1 MKKNKENKL
10 VVRKHNEIVR
20 EAINQFDYAQNR
32 LMAIILGKYIHTK
45 NNEFINAVV
54 PINDFIKI
62 MHIADSGQ
70 NFDNVKKAIDKFA
83 RNNTVGVYDP
93 QKNKYIWRPFF
104 KKIELD
110 ETKVVFE
117 WNDAMYPDLIDF
129 KNKYTS
135 YLANDYLKLGSVY
148 SQNLY
153 EQMKSYENMPTRPQ
167 ANFTIADLHR
177 IMQIDLKQNPTY
189 KNFNSFKHLVI
200 ARAVDD
206 INEKTDIFVE
216 FETIKDKNDKRKVAG
231 IAFTIRPKYEYFDY
245 NGCWLNADQIND
257 IIKNHGAKNKIIDLA
272 KIKKDRPDYY
282 TLLRK
287 GNKSDYDIICN
298 FIKQDKIKAD
308 EKVDLTPEEDLQ
320 LRIDELMRGF
330 ER

>member
-1 MKKNKENKL
+1 MKKKENKL

-45 NNEFINAVV
+45 NNEFINAIV

-62 MHIADSGQ
+62 MGIADSGQ
-70 NFDNVKKAIDKFA
+70 NIDNVKKAIDKFA

-104 KKIELD
+104 KRIELD
-110 ETKVVFE
+110 NTKVVFE

-135 YLANDYLKLGSVY
+135 YLANDYLKLSSVY

-167 ANFTIADLHR
+167 ITFNISDLHR
-177 IMQIDLKQNPTY
+177 IMQTEKVASY
-189 KNFNSFKHLVI
+189 KDFNQFKTRCI
-200 ARAVDD
+200 ARAIDD

-216 FETIKDKNDKRKVAG
+216 MEAIKDKKDRRKAVG
-231 IAFTIRPKYEYFDY
+231 LAFTIRPKYEYFDY
-245 NGCWLNADQIND
+245 KGCWLNADQIND